1 MGRRLRAGNELLVE
15 SRIRYRH
22 SLRDYAFAIQR
33 AARGSVRVGRCL
45 VEKAAIPGSVGKGS
59 AALD

>member
-22 SLRDYAFAIQR
+22 SLRDYAFAI
-33 AARGSVRVGRCL
+33 
-45 VEKAAIPGSVGKGS
+45 
-59 AALD
+59 